1 MTRPHVVHKGE
12 NWGGGNPTTF
22 SVWCEAGDLDLTGLT
37 NEQADVWVQK
47 HQREAS

>member
-12 NWGGGNPTTF
+12 NPRPGTTATF
-22 SVWCEAGDLDLTGLT
+22 AVFCEAGDLDLTGLT
-37 NEQADVWVQK
+37 DEQADVWVQK